1 MSGTND
7 SKPDQE
13 VVQDVEKVEQNE
25 TEGQAVA
32 SEEQEELKPAT
43 SKLPH
48 LLTDSQANHAVPP
61 VTIRLPAPA
70 HGRTLP
76 KRTPAED
83 YTTFTLYPQG
93 HDTIQELKLAVNEW
107 VGGYW
112 LGPYALRLPKQ
123 TKVNGHSGAGAEEE
137 VAVSVKAGDSLSDYL
152 EVREVFGDSEED
164 RVLEVT
170 KGELPSI

>member
-1 MSGTND
+1 MSTAG
-7 SKPDQE
+7 SHSYQPDTGSDH
-13 VVQDVEKVEQNE
+13 V
-25 TEGQAVA
+25 
-32 SEEQEELKPAT
+32 
-43 SKLPH
+43 
-48 LLTDSQANHAVPP
+48 VPP

-83 YTTFTLYPQG
+83 YTTFTLYPQN

-123 TKVNGHSGAGAEEE
+123 TKVNGHAGDEEGG
-137 VAVSVKAGDSLSDYL
+137 VAVKAGEILSEYL
-152 EVREVFGDSEED
+152 EVREVFGDSQED
-164 RVLEVT
+164 RVLEVI
-170 KGELPSI
+170 KGESLFSRSGKFNH